1 MTSSA
6 AVGEPSRDAHDER
19 PDDVDGIAP
28 SDTDTPLEPHRDAD
42 GRFASRNGVA
52 VKTAL
57 RAHRADL
64 PAAFHAV
71 DDDVHHFLEQSLID
85 DGGRDDMPT
94 RRRSQHQYRAA
105 LHRQLLQAQRR
116 PGDPRPL

>member
-1 MTSSA
+1 MRMDALPLVT
-6 AVGEPSRDAHDER
+6 VWRSRPR
-19 PDDVDGIAP
+19 
-28 SDTDTPLEPHRDAD
+28 
-42 GRFASRNGVA
+42 
-52 VKTAL
+52 L

-105 LHRQLLQAQRR
+105 LHRQLLQLNVALETRGLFDKRGRLRVAWLSKLESLMRESARVR
-116 PGDPRPL
+116 PQSWA